1 MKKLLLIF
9 LFLSNYSIAD
19 ITSID
24 ERFTLLCQDDKVT
37 GFKWKN
43 DEWKQTNWTP
53 NMTVIKKHDYVKS
66 ADDDDWID
74 DESITRACAFRQE
87 GSNSACYSISQLG
100 EEVGEWDYVSC
111 SEWWKK
117 DETGSKALKEVYC
130 KEKLFGEK
138 WEFQINGEFVAVK
151 DMFDLSPSEKG
162 IKDDIYIRVGK
173 CSVL

>member
-1 MKKLLLIF
+1 MKKLLLIL

-87 GSNSACYSISQLG
+87 GSNSACYSITKLG
-100 EEVGEWDYVSC
+100 DESDEWDYVSC
-111 SEWWKK
+111 SEWWGT
-117 DETGSKALKEVYC
+117 DGTGSKKLNSVSC
-130 KEKLFGEK
+130 KEKLFAEK
-138 WEFQINGEFVAVK
+138 WSFEINGAFVAIKDMFNLSPINGEK
-151 DMFDLSPSEKG
+151 DS
-162 IKDDIYIRVGK
+162 IYIRVGK